1 MPARSRTPSGRQTKT
16 TANATS
22 AESDPAAE
30 ADSGSFPVAIVLSV
44 VALAVAGLALAWS
57 VFLSGPRGADDCQD
71 RAWDSIPEERDLPAG
86 WRVAAT
92 SFFVGNMTVTLEGP
106 AADAETGEG
115 VVYTTVTCYGTDG
128 AEALAR
134 ARAADASSGS
144 PTTDL
149 EGIGEEGY
157 QIDDDTG
164 LSAIHFRRGDL
175 VSYLVVAGN
184 VTPEELRAAGE
195 AFDQAM
201 IDAKAGDIPP
211 IEPAGTPGPGT
222 GSPGTGSPGL
232 EPPVI
237 EPSGLASESPAE
249 SPAGGPASPE
259 LDALL
264 PKDIGGTQFL
274 VETYRA
280 TDVLGDDV
288 GSRAVTAGL
297 RQLGR
302 APEELELAEVYDAN
316 RALDLYLF
324 AFRLPDADPEALKSL
339 VLDSWLVAGADGV
352 TAEEVELGGK
362 TLTRVRYGE
371 EFPDAY
377 LYSVGDVAVIIHT
390 GSEDLAAEAAAAL
403 PTSADQP

>member
-1 MPARSRTPSGRQTKT
+1 MPARSRTTAEPSAQ
-16 TANATS
+16 
-22 AESDPAAE
+22 AERGA
-30 ADSGSFPVAIVLSV
+30 FPLALVLSV
-44 VALAVAGLALAWS
+44 VALVVAGIGLAWS
-57 VFLSGPRGADDCQD
+57 MFFSGPRGADDCQA

-86 WRVAAT
+86 WAVAAT

-115 VVYTTVTCYGTDG
+115 VIYTTVTCYGKDS

-134 ARAADASSGS
+134 SRAADASTGS

-157 QIDDDTG
+157 QIDDGTG

-184 VTPEELRAAGE
+184 VASEELRAAGG

-201 IDAKAGDIPP
+201 IDAKAGDIPS
-211 IEPAGTPGPGT
+211 IEPVGSGRPGT
-222 GSPGTGSPGL
+222 ESPGG

-237 EPSGLASESPAE
+237 DPSALPSGVPAQ
-249 SPAGGPASPE
+249 SPAGQPASPE

-264 PKDIGGTQFL
+264 PKDIGGTPY
-274 VETYRA
+274 VVSTYVA
-280 TDVLGDDV
+280 TDVFGDDA

-297 RQLGR
+297 RELGKTP
-302 APEELELAEVYDAN
+302 ADLELAEAYDQNQAV
-316 RALDLYLF
+316 DLYLF
-324 AFRLPDADPEALKSL
+324 AFRLPGADPEVLRSL
-339 VLDSWLVAGADGV
+339 VLDSWLVAGAEGV
-352 TAEEVELGGK
+352 TTEEVELGGK
-362 TLTRVRYGE
+362 TLTHVEYGD
-371 EFPDAY
+371 EFPEAY
-377 LYSVGDVAVIIHT
+377 LYSTGDVAVIIHT
-390 GSEDLAAEAAAAL
+390 GSEDLAAQAAEAL

>member
-1 MPARSRTPSGRQTKT
+1 
-16 TANATS
+16 
-22 AESDPAAE
+22 
-30 ADSGSFPVAIVLSV
+30 VAVVLSV

-57 VFLSGPRGADDCQD
+57 IFLSGPRGADDCQA

-86 WRVAAT
+86 WTVAAT

-115 VVYTTVTCYGTDG
+115 VVYTTVTCYGADS

-134 ARAADASSGS
+134 SRAADASSGS

-164 LSAIHFRRGDL
+164 LSALHFRRGDL

-201 IDAKAGDIPP
+201 IDARAGDIPS
-211 IEPAGTPGPGT
+211 IEPAGAPGPGAESPGP
-222 GSPGTGSPGL
+222 GSPGV

-237 EPSGLASESPAE
+237 EPSGLPSAAPGE
-249 SPAGGPASPE
+249 SPAGEPASPQ

-274 VETYRA
+274 VDTYRA

-302 APEELELAEVYDAN
+302 TPEELELAEVYDAN

-324 AFRLPDADPEALKSL
+324 AFRLPGADPDALKTL
-339 VLDSWLVAGADGV
+339 VLDSWLVAGAEGV
-352 TAEEVELGGK
+352 TTEEVELGGK

-377 LYSVGDVAVIIHT
+377 VYSVGDVAVIIHT
-390 GSEDLAAEAAAAL
+390 GSEDLAAEAAEAL